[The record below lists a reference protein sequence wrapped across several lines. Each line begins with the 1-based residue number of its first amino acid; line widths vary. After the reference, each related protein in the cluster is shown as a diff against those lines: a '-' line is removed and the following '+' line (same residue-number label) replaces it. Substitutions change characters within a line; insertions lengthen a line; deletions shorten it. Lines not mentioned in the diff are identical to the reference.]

1 MLGVNRNGLPSGERW
16 FDDSP
21 TTAIEDK
28 ILAAAKVFRRK
39 HGRWPT
45 TLWVHPETLG
55 DFVSPNGLKIV
66 ARKDI
71 LPHHF
76 LVGPL

>member
-1 MLGVNRNGLPSGERW
+1 MNENNKLPFGEMW
-16 FDDSP
+16 FDNSSNVP
-21 TTAIEDK
+21 VQDK
-28 ILAAAKVFRRK
+28 ILAAAKVFHRK
-39 HGRWPT
+39 HGRWPK
-45 TLWVHPETLG
+45 TLWVNPETLG

-71 LPHHF
+71 LPHYF